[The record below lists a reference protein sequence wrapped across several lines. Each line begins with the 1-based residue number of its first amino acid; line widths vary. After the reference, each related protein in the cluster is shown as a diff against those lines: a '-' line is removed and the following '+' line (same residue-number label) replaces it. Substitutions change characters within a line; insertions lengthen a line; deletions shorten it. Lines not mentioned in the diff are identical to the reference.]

1 MPKHR
6 RTAAGQLERDLY
18 LASRTVGDV
27 QAAKQGRLVRRV
39 ARRQYHRGVIRL
51 LRRARLW

>member
-6 RTAAGQLERDLY
+6 RSTVGQLERDLY

-27 QAAKQGRLVRRV
+27 EAAKQGHLGRRIV
-39 ARRQYHRGVIRL
+39 KRQYHRGVIRL
-51 LRRARLW
+51 LRRGRLW